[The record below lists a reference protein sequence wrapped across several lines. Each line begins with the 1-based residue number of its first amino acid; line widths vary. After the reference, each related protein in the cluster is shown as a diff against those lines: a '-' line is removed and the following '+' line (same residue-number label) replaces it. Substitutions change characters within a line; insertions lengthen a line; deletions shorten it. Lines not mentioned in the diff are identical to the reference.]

1 MKKLAVLCSILTLG
15 QLISFGT
22 SLGIQYPIGG
32 EKLPGNG
39 THIFAWT
46 NSSNLSVNL
55 YIDWYD
61 TNGSPIITNSSLYA
75 TTLPAGTNTFTFY
88 QPSSYPGP
96 DAFQYKVRLEG
107 SDSTTN
113 VESVSGYVT
122 VTPPASF
129 SGTIENTNQWLPGQ
143 SRNIDVS
150 WSGFQAND
158 TYDVILEAPN
168 LNKIGYGFLMTNMTM
183 GAESGTQVISI
194 AYPSN
199 APSAY
204 PSNSFSPMNGTHSF
218 TLVNRRC
225 GIIQTFGSIDLLTTG
240 LRMYLVPLVFTNV
253 MRGDSVNASKIVLD
267 ATLATNSVSV
277 TAVKLVFTSYSSSW
291 LSVACNLMDGTNGN
305 ISMNMLSFNPQSGS
319 NYNTLVSFP
328 VNLTL
333 AQGEIRELTLV
344 CSILGP
350 SELGNFI
357 WNTENTDTNIQATA
371 TATYVGGGFI
381 PVSVIK
387 SASSYMNIDELI
399 NPKFLGGGSGGVP
412 IPGGGSVNWNVICK
426 PNTSYLVQNSTNLTS
441 WNDMFTTNPV
451 VGTMQL
457 TLTNASPWCFF
468 RLKEN

>member
-1 MKKLAVLCSILTLG
+1 M
-15 QLISFGT
+15 
-22 SLGIQYPIGG
+22 YPVGG

-39 THIFAWT
+39 THVFAWT
-46 NSSNLSVNL
+46 NSANLSLNL

-75 TTLPAGTNTFTFY
+75 TTLPVGTNTFTFY
-88 QPSSYPGP
+88 MPSNYPGP
-96 DAFQYKVRLEG
+96 DAFQYKIRLEG
-107 SDSTTN
+107 SDGTTN

-122 VTPPASF
+122 VTPLALF
-129 SGTIENTNQWLPGQ
+129 TGTIEDTNQWLPGQ

-158 TYDVILEAPN
+158 TYNVILEAPN
-168 LNKIGYGFLMTNMTM
+168 MNKIGYGFLMTNMTM

-199 APSAY
+199 SVAAY
-204 PSNSFSPMNGTHSF
+204 PPNSFTPVNGTHSF
-218 TLVNRRC
+218 TVLNKRC
-225 GIIQTFGSIDLLTTG
+225 GIIQTFGSIDLLTSG
-240 LRMYLVPLVFTNV
+240 LRMYLVQLVFTNV
-253 MRGDSVNASKIVLD
+253 MRGESVNASKVILD
-267 ATLATNSVSV
+267 ATLATNTVSV
-277 TAVKLVFTSYSSSW
+277 TSVKLVFTSYSPNW
-291 LSVACNLMDGTNGN
+291 LAVACNLMDGSNG
-305 ISMNMLSFNPQSGS
+305 IVSMNMLNFRPQDGS

-357 WNTENTDTNIQATA
+357 WNTENADTNMLATA

-381 PVSVIK
+381 PVSVVK

-399 NPKFLGGGSGGVP
+399 NPKFLGGGSGG
-412 IPGGGSVNWNVICK
+412 IPPAGGGSVSWSVICK
-426 PNTSYLVQNSTNLTS
+426 PNTSYTVQSSTNLVN
-441 WNDMFTTNPV
+441 WNDALITNTV
-451 VGTMQL
+451 AGMMQL
-457 TLTNASPWCFF
+457 TLTNQNPWCFF